1 VKVQWSNRALQD
13 LEDLLEFIDMD
24 NPAAAQR
31 LHDRVFRKTDYL
43 KALPEVGPI
52 SLEGGEP
59 FREILVKPL
68 RILYLIEGTTVTIL
82 AIYREEASL
91 RSLTGP

>member
-1 VKVQWSNRALQD
+1 
-13 LEDLLEFIDMD
+13 MD

-31 LHDRVFRKTDYL
+31 LYDRVFRKTEHL
-43 KALPEVGPI
+43 KKFPEFGPI

-68 RILYLIEGTTVTIL
+68 RILYLVEDRTVTIIAL
-82 AIYREEASL
+82 YREEASL
-91 RSLTGP
+91 RTTLTRP